1 MRFALF
7 IFLLHSFIFAD
18 QYTFLLDEYDKEMEL
33 EAKILSQI
41 AKDGIKTPITL
52 FIPDITKSEKKVYG
66 KFFSISENCKDAN
79 LIFVN
84 KNYEHNFAMCEGY
97 FFTNNYK
104 KLIADE
110 RFFGALFWSKSRPN
124 IIFIKKRLKAQKITL
139 PENYNRY
146 IEELQ

>member
-1 MRFALF
+1 M
-7 IFLLHSFIFAD
+7 
-18 QYTFLLDEYDKEMEL
+18 
-33 EAKILSQI
+33 
-41 AKDGIKTPITL
+41 
-52 FIPDITKSEKKVYG
+52 
-66 KFFSISENCKDAN
+66 CK
-79 LIFVN
+79 
-84 KNYEHNFAMCEGY
+84 GY